1 MVRSDTATGSLRVG
15 FLVTA
20 WLALVVSAVA
30 FGITHAQAELQDIAE
45 TALAAAGV
53 DVDDLSFEGR
63 DAVVV
68 VAEEHR
74 AEVAAVLEGVDGIRS
89 VRFAGTEAAVTPE
102 PTPTSGTSTPAPSTA
117 GPAATSS
124 TVPAGTPYLVAS
136 LRAGAVVIEGAIPDA
151 EAAARLDAI
160 AQLVYAPYLENRL
173 EVDPSLDAASWV
185 AQAPVIVARL
195 PIVGTSSI
203 EVRGEEATLSGLAP
217 TEMRLAQ
224 AAGAMQQAL
233 GPGVTFTNDMIVT
246 GFTPPFVH
254 VEAPGDGTVT
264 LSGVMPNQEVLD
276 LIAGTAVEVFGADAV
291 TNDLVLGTR
300 VDSTFSLYRLPL
312 TFVAFSAVPQWEVT
326 IDDDL
331 ITGALR
337 GGATFASGS
346 SQLSPQLLDL
356 MPVAAGILIRNPTL
370 GMVIEGHTDN
380 IGGDDS
386 NLRLSI
392 DRAEAARAWL
402 IEAGVEPERVVAV
415 GYGEERPIGDNST
428 SDGRA
433 VNRRVEFL
441 LGPVDAQGGQ

>member
-1 MVRSDTATGSLRVG
+1 MVRSDAVTGSLRVG

-20 WLALVVSAVA
+20 WLALVVSAVV
-30 FGITHAQAELQDIAE
+30 FGITHGQAELQDDAE

-53 DVDDLSFEGR
+53 DVDDLSFDGR

-68 VAEEHR
+68 VAEERR
-74 AEVAAVLEGVDGIRS
+74 AEVAAVLGGVDGIRS
-89 VRFAGTEAAVTPE
+89 VRFAGTAAVTPE
-102 PTPTSGTSTPAPSTA
+102 PTPTSGTSTPAPSAA
-117 GPAATSS
+117 GPVATSS
-124 TVPAGTPYLVAS
+124 TVPTGTPYLVAS

-203 EVRGEEATLSGLAP
+203 DVRGEEATLSGLAP
-217 TEMRLAQ
+217 TEIRLAQ

-233 GPGVTFTNDMIVT
+233 GPGVAFTNDMIVT

-264 LSGVMPNQEVLD
+264 LTGVMPNQEVLD
-276 LIAGTAVEVFGADAV
+276 LIAGTAIEVFGAEAV

-346 SQLSPQLLDL
+346 SQLSPQLLEL

-392 DRAEAARAWL
+392 ARAEAARAWL
-402 IEAGVEPERVVAV
+402 IEAGVEPEGVVAV